1 MLEKPG
7 FENTKAEAFAGK
19 LLEIINGGCL
29 SLMVSVGHKT
39 GLFDTLSDLQTPSTS
54 DEIARRADLNE
65 RYVREWLGAMVV
77 GGIVEYSSSEKRYS
91 LPPEH
96 AAFTT

>member
-7 FENTKAEAFAGK
+7 FDNTKAEAFAGK

-39 GLFDTLSDLQTPSTS
+39 GLLDTLSDLQTPTTS
-54 DEIARRADLNE
+54 DDIA
-65 RYVREWLGAMVV
+65 
-77 GGIVEYSSSEKRYS
+77 
-91 LPPEH
+91 
-96 AAFTT
+96 